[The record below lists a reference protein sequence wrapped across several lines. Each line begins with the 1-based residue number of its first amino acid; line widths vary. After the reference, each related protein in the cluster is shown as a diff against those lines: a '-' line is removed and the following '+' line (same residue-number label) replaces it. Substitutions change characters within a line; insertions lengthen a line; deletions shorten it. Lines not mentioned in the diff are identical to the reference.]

1 MSNNNTN
8 QPLAVNNNIVQVI
21 WNDIQC
27 EYLINQRISRNNEFW
42 SLGRGGKALFW
53 NEIKNQI
60 NEIFGTNF
68 TDEQVKK
75 KWNNLKNDY
84 MVSIFYF

>member
-27 EYLINQRISRNNEFW
+27 EYLIDQRISRNNEFW
-42 SLGRGGKALFW
+42 LLGRGGKALFW

-60 NEIFGTNF
+60 NKIFGTNF

-75 KWNNLKNDY
+75 NG
-84 MVSIFYF
+84 IT